1 MVYCGFVAS
10 TNETINGLCPV
21 FYKRKFW
28 EEIEKV
34 SMKQIATKD
43 CEEIMMKVLD
53 FYPIQ
58 STAKLRVIEE
68 ITAADWN
75 AVATYVSETMGAGVS
90 VTGKS
95 IKALSGG
102 AGSKNSSINILCA
115 FLLLKEGVLSPRELL
130 FKEKLADNRYYVRRY
145 FELQGIAT
153 DEVDDPGIV
162 TDSFLTNKPILL
174 VCGLPFGLLILK
186 VATHSFSWSN
196 IVAMYFCVLCF
207 GAYFKFVDRRMGF
220 SLPVICTLT
229 FLVVNTNGYFFSYVV
244 MPNNYFKLNPDYE
257 MLYYWGLTLTNIFL
271 NGMAVLSFVGYSKLY
286 NHPLKSPK
294 VELESITA

>member
-1 MVYCGFVAS
+1 
-10 TNETINGLCPV
+10 
-21 FYKRKFW
+21 
-28 EEIEKV
+28 
-34 SMKQIATKD
+34 MKQIATQD
-43 CEEIMMKVLD
+43 CEEILAKVLD
-53 FYPIQ
+53 LYPSQ

-75 AVATYVSETMGAGVS
+75 EIAAYVSETMGAGVS

-95 IKALSGG
+95 IMALSSG
-102 AGSKNSSINILCA
+102 AGSKNSTINILCA
-115 FLLLKEGVLSPRELL
+115 FLLLKKGALL
-130 FKEKLADNRYYVRRY
+130 PDEQQFQEKLKGNRYYVRRY

-174 VCGLPFGLLILK
+174 ICGLPFGLLILK